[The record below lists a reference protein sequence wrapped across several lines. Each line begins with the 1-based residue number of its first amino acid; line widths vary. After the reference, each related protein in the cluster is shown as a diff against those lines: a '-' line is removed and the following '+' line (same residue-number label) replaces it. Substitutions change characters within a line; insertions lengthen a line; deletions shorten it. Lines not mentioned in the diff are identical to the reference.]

1 MKISLV
7 SACLFTALFV
17 ASTSAQIVSKKAL
30 EQDLAYTVKTV
41 AEVHPALV
49 NEGIKRADKTS
60 NFCLWRK
67 HEA

>member
-7 SACLFTALFV
+7 SVCLFTALFV
-17 ASTSAQIVSKKAL
+17 AFTSAQSVSKAAL
-30 EQDLAYTVKTV
+30 AQDLAYTVKTV
-41 AEVHPALV
+41 SEVHPALV

-60 NFCLWRK
+60 NFCLWKK